1 MPGLEGFGRFWVKI
15 YLKVTK
21 TIKIHTFLL
30 GIVVFAG
37 KKTPEAAFFGSHILG
52 SSEDIGIISSE
63 DIGIVSSEDI
73 CIVSSEDICIED
85 ICILSHLNDK
95 NYDVRAAA
103 PRACCGW

>member
-1 MPGLEGFGRFWVKI
+1 MITFDT
-15 YLKVTK
+15 KVAK
-21 TIKIHTFLL
+21 TIKIQTFLL

-37 KKTPEAAFFGSHILG
+37 KKPPEAAFFGSHILV
-52 SSEDIGIISSE
+52 SSEDIGIVSSE